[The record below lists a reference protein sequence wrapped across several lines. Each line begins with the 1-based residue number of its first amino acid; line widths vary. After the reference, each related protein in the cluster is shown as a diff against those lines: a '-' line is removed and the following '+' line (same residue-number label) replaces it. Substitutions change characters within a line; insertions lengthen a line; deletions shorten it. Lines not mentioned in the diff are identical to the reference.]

1 MNKEKLVGMICK
13 ERFETLEENHPFF
26 GIKKVLTP
34 YSINNLK
41 LNKWKQIEKEH
52 R

>member
-1 MNKEKLVGMICK
+1 MSKEKLVGMICK
-13 ERFETLEENHPFF
+13 EGLQTLEENPPCCPRSK

-34 YSINNLK
+34 YSFIK
-41 LNKWKQIEKEH
+41 SKQ

>member
-1 MNKEKLVGMICK
+1 LQ
-13 ERFETLEENHPFF
+13 TLEENPPCCPRSK

-34 YSINNLK
+34 YSFIK
-41 LNKWKQIEKEH
+41 PKQ